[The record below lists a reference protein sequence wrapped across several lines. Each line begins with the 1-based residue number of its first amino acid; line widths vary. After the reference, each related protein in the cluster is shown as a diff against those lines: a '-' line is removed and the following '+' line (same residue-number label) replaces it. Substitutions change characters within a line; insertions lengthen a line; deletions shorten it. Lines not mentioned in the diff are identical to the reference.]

1 MIEKKIY
8 KGASYDMQT
17 FDQYFLMNTQDVM
30 NYVKTHVDSFR
41 DVNADAIS
49 CEEIGDG
56 NLNYVYR
63 VVNKNSNDSVIV
75 KQAGTTARIS
85 DEFVLSTS
93 RNKIETEALQLQH
106 ELAPGL
112 VPKIF
117 ILDETMSCCV
127 MEDLSHLTIMRTA
140 LNHFET
146 FPKFAEHITDFLANT
161 LVRTSDVVMNHKD
174 KKALVQAYS
183 NPELCEISEDLVFTE
198 PFHNQFNRNEITPGN
213 EAFVQTLLY
222 DDVDLHVQVA
232 KLKFKF
238 MNHAQAL
245 IHGDL
250 HTGSV
255 FIDQNDTKV
264 IDPEFA
270 FFGPMG
276 YDIGNVMANLIF
288 AWARGHAYEN
298 QEFTNWTEHTL
309 VDVIELF
316 SNKFVLTWDT
326 YATEL
331 TAKNKDFKLDYLN
344 EVLQDTAGMAGL
356 ELARRI
362 VGLAKVKDITSIE
375 PLEKR
380 LQAERICLRVAYELI
395 MNQTQF
401 DTGEAYIVALQNAR
415 QEEMK

>member
-17 FDQYFLMNTQDVM
+17 FDQYFLMNNQDVM
-30 NYVKTHVDSFR
+30 NYVKKHVESFK

-49 CEEIGDG
+49 CGEIGDG

-63 VVNKNSNDSVIV
+63 VVNKDSNDSVIV

-112 VPKIF
+112 VPKIL

-140 LNHFET
+140 LNRFET

-174 KKALVQAYS
+174 KKALVQAYC

-222 DDVDLHVQVA
+222 DQEELHVQVA

-288 AWARGHAYEN
+288 AWARGHAYEK

-316 SNKFVLTWDT
+316 SNKFCTTWDT

-331 TAKNKDFKLDYLN
+331 TAKNQDFKLDYLN

-380 LQAERICLRVAYELI
+380 LQAERICLRVATELI
-395 MNQTQF
+395 MNQAQF
-401 DTGEAYIVALQNAR
+401 DTGEAYIVALQNAL

>member
-1 MIEKKIY
+1 MIEKKVY
-8 KGASYDMQT
+8 KGASYDMET
-17 FDQYFLMNTQDVM
+17 FDQYFLMNNQDVM
-30 NYVKTHVDSFR
+30 NYVKKNMESFKK
-41 DVNADAIS
+41 VNEEEIS

-63 VVNKNSNDSVIV
+63 VVNKDTNDSVIV

-140 LNHFET
+140 LNRFET

-174 KKALVQAYS
+174 KKALVQSYS

-222 DDVDLHVQVA
+222 DQEELHVQVA

-238 MNHAQAL
+238 MTHAQAL

-298 QEFTNWTEHTL
+298 QEFTTWTEHTL

-316 SNKFVLTWDT
+316 SNKFCITWDT

-331 TAKNKDFKLDYLN
+331 TAKNKAFQQDYLN

-380 LQAERICLRVAYELI
+380 IHAERICLRVATELI
-395 MNQTQF
+395 MNQAQF
-401 DTGEAYIVALQNAR
+401 DTGEAYIVALQNAL
-415 QEEMK
+415 QEETT

>member
-1 MIEKKIY
+1 
-8 KGASYDMQT
+8 MQT
-17 FDQYFLMNTQDVM
+17 FDQYFLMEEADVT
-30 NYVKTHVDSFR
+30 NYVKMHVDSFE
-41 DVNADAIS
+41 NAQNIS
-49 CEEIGDG
+49 CDEIGDG

-63 VVNKNSNDSVIV
+63 VVNNDTNESVIV

-85 DEFVLSTS
+85 DEFVLSTT
-93 RNKIETEALQLQH
+93 RNKIETEALQLQY

-112 VPKIF
+112 VPKIL

-140 LNHFET
+140 LTNFET
-146 FPKFAEHITDFLANT
+146 FPLFAEHITDFLANT
-161 LVRTSDVVMNHKD
+161 LVRTSDIVLNHKD
-174 KKALVQAYS
+174 KKALVQNYI

-198 PFHNQFNRNEITPGN
+198 PFHNNFNRNEITPGN
-213 EAFVQTLLY
+213 ETFVQTNLY
-222 DDVDLHVQVA
+222 DNETLLLEAA

-245 IHGDL
+245 LHGDL

-255 FIDQNDTKV
+255 FIDQKETKI

-288 AWARGHAYEN
+288 AWTRGNALEEK
-298 QEFTNWTEHTL
+298 EFMNWTEHTL

-316 SNKFVLTWDT
+316 TLKFQKTWDV

-331 TAKNKDFKLDYLN
+331 TANNQVFKEEYLRD
-344 EVLQDTAGMAGL
+344 VLRDTAGMAGL
-356 ELARRI
+356 ELSRRV
-362 VGLAKVKDITSIE
+362 VGLAKVKDITTIE
-375 PLEKR
+375 PIEKR
-380 LQAERICLRVAYELI
+380 LQAERICLLVANELI
-395 MNQTQF
+395 LHPQNF
-401 DTGEAYIVALQNAR
+401 ETGEAYIVALQNAQ
-415 QEEMK
+415 QEESK

>member
-1 MIEKKIY
+1 
-8 KGASYDMQT
+8 MQT
-17 FDQYFLMNTQDVM
+17 FDQYFLMNNQDVM
-30 NYVKTHVDSFR
+30 NYVKKHVESFIG
-41 DVNADAIS
+41 VTEENIS

-63 VVNKNSNDSVIV
+63 VINKDTNESVIV

-112 VPKIF
+112 VPKIL
-117 ILDETMSCCV
+117 ILDEVMSCCV

-140 LNHFET
+140 LNNFET

-174 KKALVQAYS
+174 KKELVQSYS

-198 PFHNQFNRNEITPGN
+198 PFYNQFNRNEITPGN
-213 EAFVQTLLY
+213 EAFVQTHLY
-222 DDVDLHVQVA
+222 ENEDMHVQVA

-255 FIDQNDTKV
+255 FIDQDETKV

-288 AWARGHAYEN
+288 AWARGHAFEN
-298 QEFTNWTEHTL
+298 NDFTNWTEHTL

-316 SNKFVLTWDT
+316 TNKFGHTWDT
-326 YATEL
+326 YATEI
-331 TAKNKDFKLDYLN
+331 TAKNKDFQQDYLN

-356 ELARRI
+356 ELARRV
-362 VGLAKVKDITSIE
+362 VGLAKVKDITTIE

-380 LQAERICLRVAYELI
+380 VQAERICLRVAIDLI
-395 MNQTQF
+395 MNQEQF
-401 DTGEAYIVALQNAR
+401 VTGEAYIVALQNAL

>member
-1 MIEKKIY
+1 
-8 KGASYDMQT
+8 MQN
-17 FDQYFLMNTQDVM
+17 FNEYFLMGTADVT
-30 NYVKTHVDSFR
+30 NYVKEHVDSFK
-41 DVNADAIS
+41 DAQTIS
-49 CEEIGDG
+49 CDEIGDG

-63 VVNKNSNDSVIV
+63 VVNDDTNESVIV

-85 DEFVLSTS
+85 DEFVLSTN
-93 RNKIETEALQLQH
+93 RNKIETEALQLQY
-106 ELAPGL
+106 ELAHGL
-112 VPKIF
+112 VPKIL

-140 LNHFET
+140 LTKFET
-146 FPKFAEHITDFLANT
+146 FPLFAEHITDFLVNT
-161 LVRTSDVVMNHKD
+161 LVRTSDVVMPHKE
-174 KKALVQAYS
+174 KKALVQSYI

-198 PFHNQFNRNEITPGN
+198 PFHNNFNRNEITPGN
-213 EAFVQTLLY
+213 EAFVQTNLY
-222 DDVDLHVQVA
+222 DNKPLHLEVA

-238 MNHAQAL
+238 MNHSQAL
-245 IHGDL
+245 LHGDL

-255 FIDQNDTKV
+255 FIDQNETKI

-288 AWARGHAYEN
+288 AWARGHAMDE

-316 SNKFVLTWDT
+316 TLKFHKTWVM

-331 TAKNKDFKLDYLN
+331 TAKNQDFKDAYLCD
-344 EVLQDTAGMAGL
+344 VLKDTAGMAGL

-362 VGLAKVKDITSIE
+362 VGLAKVKDITTIE
-375 PLEKR
+375 PIEKR
-380 LQAERICLRVAYELI
+380 LQAERICLQVANELI
-395 MNQTQF
+395 LHPENF
-401 DTGEAYIVALQNAR
+401 ASGESYIVALQNAR
-415 QEEMK
+415 REESK

>member
-1 MIEKKIY
+1 MIEKTIHI
-8 KGASYDMQT
+8 KGAPTYMQN
-17 FDQYFLMNTQDVM
+17 FNEYFLMETTDVT
-30 NYVKTHVDSFR
+30 NYVKKHVESFK
-41 DVNADAIS
+41 NAQNIN

-63 VVNKNSNDSVIV
+63 VVNEDTNESVIV

-85 DEFVLSTS
+85 DEFVLSTN
-93 RNKIETEALQLQH
+93 RNKIETKALQLQY

-112 VPKIF
+112 VPKIL

-140 LNHFET
+140 LTNFET
-146 FPKFAEHITDFLANT
+146 FPLFADHITDFLVNT
-161 LVRTSDVVMNHKD
+161 LVRTSDVVMPHKE
-174 KKALVQAYS
+174 KKELVQSYI

-198 PFHNQFNRNEITPGN
+198 PFHNNFNRNEITPGN
-213 EAFVQTLLY
+213 EAFIETHLY
-222 DDVDLHVQVA
+222 NNEPLHLEVA

-238 MNHAQAL
+238 MNHSQAL
-245 IHGDL
+245 LHGDL

-255 FIDQNDTKV
+255 FIDQNETKI

-288 AWARGHAYEN
+288 AWARGHVLEE
-298 QEFTNWTEHTL
+298 QDFTNWTEHTL
-309 VDVIELF
+309 MDVIELF
-316 SNKFVLTWDT
+316 TVKFHKTWDT

-331 TAKNKDFKLDYLN
+331 TAKNPDFKNAYLSD
-344 EVLQDTAGMAGL
+344 VLKDTAGMAGL

-375 PLEKR
+375 HIEKR
-380 LQAERICLRVAYELI
+380 LLAERLCLRVANELI
-395 MNQTQF
+395 MHPENF
-401 DTGEAYIVALQNAR
+401 ESGESYIVTIHNAR
-415 QEEMK
+415 QEESK

>member
-1 MIEKKIY
+1 
-8 KGASYDMQT
+8 MQT
-17 FDQYFLMNTQDVM
+17 FDQYFLMEAADVT
-30 NYVKTHVDSFR
+30 NYVKKNVESFE
-41 DVNADAIS
+41 NAQNIS
-49 CEEIGDG
+49 CDEIGDG

-63 VVNKNSNDSVIV
+63 VVNRDTNESVIV

-85 DEFVLSTS
+85 DEFVLSTT
-93 RNKIETEALQLQH
+93 RNKIETEALQLQY

-140 LNHFET
+140 LTNFET
-146 FPKFAEHITDFLANT
+146 FPFFAEHITDFLANT
-161 LVRTSDVVMNHKD
+161 LVRTTDIVLNHKD
-174 KKALVQAYS
+174 KKALVQNYI

-198 PFHNQFNRNEITPGN
+198 PFHNNFNRNEITPGN
-213 EAFVQTLLY
+213 EEFVQTNLY
-222 DDVDLHVQVA
+222 ENEPLHLEAA

-245 IHGDL
+245 LHGDL

-255 FIDQNDTKV
+255 FIDQKETKI

-288 AWARGHAYEN
+288 AWARGNAFEEK
-298 QEFTNWTEHTL
+298 EFTKWTEHTL

-316 SNKFVLTWDT
+316 KLKFQKTWGA

-331 TAKNKDFKLDYLN
+331 TANN
-344 EVLQDTAGMAGL
+344 EVFKEEYLRDVLRDTAGMGKS
-356 ELARRI
+356 
-362 VGLAKVKDITSIE
+362 VV
-375 PLEKR
+375 
-380 LQAERICLRVAYELI
+380 
-395 MNQTQF
+395 
-401 DTGEAYIVALQNAR
+401 
-415 QEEMK
+415 